1 MAATPVGAT
10 PQKKSRGCGFYLGLV
25 AAGLMVLMALGYFIE
40 QVDTVTKPAPSPAE
54 QAAKQ
59 KEAAAVAVAAVGAK
73 RLRDAMRNP
82 DSFKLAQVLIMN
94 DQAVCYEF
102 RSQNGFGG
110 MNLGQAVL
118 SPSGQFRTNET
129 SGFSSLWNKECA
141 NKTGAD
147 KTWEVGYAAGFHG
160 VFSDK

>member
-1 MAATPVGAT
+1 MMAVPVVVT
-10 PQKKSRGCGFYLGLV
+10 PQKKRHGCGYYLGVV
-25 AAGLMVLMALGYFIE
+25 AAGFMALMALGYFIE
-40 QVDTVTKPAPSPAE
+40 QVGTVTKPTPSPAE

-59 KEAAAVAVAAVGAK
+59 KEQAALVVAAEGAK

-94 DQAVCYEF
+94 DQAVCYDF

-110 MNLGQAVL
+110 MNLGHAVL
-118 SPSGQFRTNET
+118 SPSGQLRTNEM
-129 SGFSSLWNKECA
+129 SGFYTLWNKECG

-147 KTWEVGYAAGFHG
+147 KTREVGYAAGLHG
-160 VFSDK
+160 LFSDK